1 MRYAFLVAWREYAEN
16 VKTKGFWIG
25 IFIFPLMIW
34 ISFAAGSWI
43 EKTKSVRTFVLVDR
57 SGQLAQPIE
66 AALERLHQRE
76 VFKSFGSYVQKNLAE
91 EGAQGSIDFEK
102 MPAIDPEQAMEKW
115 GGDNPELLD
124 AFLKDGGL
132 EMALAQVKPLLRS
145 DAPEFKEP
153 RRGIRSVSL
162 PSGIDASLPAAELAE
177 ALKPY
182 LRGDERVVLEDD
194 PVEGAVEGDSGDGE
208 RVKLFAAV
216 IVPADILA
224 RVVRPGAPP
233 AAPGAEKL
241 GIQYWSSNLAD
252 EDLKD
257 EIERAVNEEARRL
270 EYVEKGVDADSVLA
284 VQRTHL
290 PFAALDPKKEIGEET
305 VSLADKIRQWAPTG
319 FVYLLWIAIFTI
331 AQMLLNNTIEEK
343 SNRIIEVLLSSVTP
357 GELMMGKLGGIAAV
371 GLTMI
376 GAWILSLVVILEIK
390 AGQEAELAGELLNV
404 LKGSGLLTW
413 FVVYFFLGYLLY
425 AGVFLAIGSLCNTL
439 KEAQNMMGPAMVVMI
454 VPLMT
459 MAFIPKEPNGT
470 LATVLSWIPIY
481 TPYIM
486 MNRAAADPPMFD
498 RVGTMILLV
507 ATTITML
514 WLSGRIF
521 RIGILRTGQPPK
533 FMELVRWV
541 RNA

>member
-1 MRYAFLVAWREYAEN
+1 
-16 VKTKGFWIG
+16 
-25 IFIFPLMIW
+25 
-34 ISFAAGSWI
+34 
-43 EKTKSVRTFVLVDR
+43 
-57 SGQLAQPIE
+57 
-66 AALERLHQRE
+66 
-76 VFKSFGSYVQKNLAE
+76 
-91 EGAQGSIDFEK
+91 
-102 MPAIDPEQAMEKW
+102 
-115 GGDNPELLD
+115 
-124 AFLKDGGL
+124 
-132 EMALAQVKPLLRS
+132 
-145 DAPEFKEP
+145 EFKEP
-153 RRGIRSVSL
+153 RRGIRSVPL
-162 PSGIDASLPAAELAE
+162 PPGIDANLPAAELAE

-182 LRGDERVVLEDD
+182 LRGDERVALEADAVGSD
-194 PVEGAVEGDSGDGE
+194 AVEGDSADSE

-216 IVPADILA
+216 IVPSDILA

-241 GIQYWSSNLAD
+241 GVQYWSSNLAD

-257 EIERAVNEEARRL
+257 EIERAVNEEVRRL
-270 EYVEKGVDADSVLA
+270 EYVEKGVDADSVRA

-305 VSLADKIRQWAPTG
+305 VSLADKIRQWAPMG

-376 GAWILSLVVILEIK
+376 GAWILSLVAILEIK
-390 AGQEAELAGELLNV
+390 AGQEAELAGELLTV
-404 LKGSGLLTW
+404 LKSSGLLTW

-507 ATTITML
+507 ATTIGML

-541 RNA
+541 KNA

>member
-1 MRYAFLVAWREYAEN
+1 MRYAFLVAWREFAEN

-25 IFIFPLMIW
+25 IFIFPVMIW
-34 ISFAAGSWI
+34 LSFTASSFI
-43 EKTKSVRTFVLVDR
+43 EGTKSVRRYVLVDQ
-57 SGQLAQPIE
+57 SGKLE
-66 AALERLHQRE
+66 ASIDAAMERHHQRQ
-76 VFKSFGSYVQKNLAE
+76 VFSAFGSWVQKNGKKAS
-91 EGAQGSIDFEK
+91 GSITAADLEK
-102 MPAIDPEQAMEKW
+102 MPADAQALASKW
-115 GGDNPELLD
+115 AGDNPEMLD
-124 AFLKDGGL
+124 EFLKSGGL
-132 EMALAQVKPLLRS
+132 EAALAQVRPLLKE
-145 DAPEFKEP
+145 DAGEFTPP
-153 RRGIRSVSL
+153 RRDFQRVPLPEGIDSSL
-162 PSGIDASLPAAELAE
+162 PPGELAS
-177 ALKPY
+177 ALRPY
-182 LRGDERVVLEDD
+182 LRHERSIRVPAE
-194 PVEGAVEGDSGDGE
+194 EGGE
-208 RVKLFAAV
+208 ESADLFAAV
-216 IVPADILA
+216 IVPADIFEHT
-224 RVVRPGAPP
+224 VRPGDLP
-233 AAPGAEKL
+233 AAPGAERR

-257 EIERAVNEEARRL
+257 EVEGAVNDEVRRL
-270 EYVEKGVDADSVLA
+270 EYVEKGMDAASVRA

-290 PFAALDPKKEIGEET
+290 PLAALNPKKEAGEEA
-305 VSLADKIRQWAPTG
+305 VSVADKIRQWAPTG

-376 GAWILSLVVILEIK
+376 GTWILFLVGILEIK
-390 AGQEAELAGELLNV
+390 AGQQAEIASELLKV
-404 LKGSGLLTW
+404 LKSSGLLAS

-425 AGVFLAIGSLCNTL
+425 AGAFLAIGSLCNTL
-439 KEAQNMMGPAMVVMI
+439 KEAQNMMGPIMVIMI

-481 TPYIM
+481 TPFVM

-498 RVGTMILLV
+498 RVGTLLLLI
-507 ATTITML
+507 ATTIGML

-533 FMELVRWV
+533 LSELVRWV
-541 RNA
+541 RGT

>member
-16 VKTKGFWIG
+16 VKTKGFWIT

-34 ISFAAGSWI
+34 ISFTAGSWI
-43 EKTKSVRTFVLVDR
+43 EKTKAVRHFVLLDQ
-57 SGQLAQPIE
+57 SSELEPAID
-66 AALERLHQRE
+66 AALERLYQRE
-76 VFKSFGSYVQKNLAE
+76 VLKAFGAWAQKNAKKS
-91 EGAQGSIDFEK
+91 AQSVTAADLER
-102 MPAIDPEQAMEKW
+102 MPADSGAAFDKW
-115 GGDNPELLD
+115 SGDNPELLD
-124 AFLKDGGL
+124 EFLKNGGL
-132 EMALAQVKPLLRS
+132 EAAMAQMKPMLRA
-145 DAPEFKEP
+145 DAPEFSAP
-153 RRGIRSVSL
+153 GRSFKRVPL
-162 PSGIDASLPAAELAE
+162 PSGIDPALPPVELAE
-177 ALKPY
+177 RLKPY
-182 LRGDERVVLEDD
+182 LRGDAEVEVDGDRV
-194 PVEGAVEGDSGDGE
+194 G
-208 RVKLFAAV
+208 LFAAV

-233 AAPGAEKL
+233 GIGTEKA

-257 EIERAVNEEARRL
+257 EVERSVNEEVRRL
-270 EYVEKGVDADSVLA
+270 EYVEKGMDADSVRT

-305 VSLADKIRQWAPTG
+305 VSLADKIRQWAPVG

-371 GLTMI
+371 GLTTI
-376 GAWILSLVVILEIK
+376 GTWILSLVAILEIK
-390 AGQEAELAGELLNV
+390 AGQEAELARELLNV

-425 AGVFLAIGSLCNTL
+425 AGAFLAIGSLCNTL
-439 KEAQNMMGPAMVVMI
+439 KEAQNMMGPAMVIMI

-507 ATTITML
+507 ATTATVL

-541 RNA
+541 KNA